1 MMMKKT
7 RKESWFEEVKI
18 GSTLSFLLLGKNPSI
33 MIDNEF
39 VSIVILQIEIVP
51 EVERI
56 YMELID
62 RKDYEP
68 KLQLYHDEKIIE
80 EESGLFDE

>member
-1 MMMKKT
+1 MMKKT
-7 RKESWFEEVKI
+7 RKESWFEEVKM
-18 GSTLSFLLLGKNPSI
+18 GSTLSFLLLSKNPSI

-39 VSIVILQIEIVP
+39 ISIVILQMEIVP

-80 EESGLFDE
+80 EESGLFDD

>member
-7 RKESWFEEVKI
+7 RKESWFEEVKM

-39 VSIVILQIEIVP
+39 VSIVILQMEIVP
-51 EVERI
+51 EVGRI

-62 RKDYEP
+62 KKDYEP

-80 EESGLFDE
+80 EKSGLFDE